1 MKRLVVVLRQPTRAP
16 GIKMTGITTRATGW
30 WEEGG
35 AICWTAS
42 QQHITRSL
50 FWILKIP
57 VLSFYR
63 LYFVD
68 RFISPRFISPIITK
82 ALFILKWKFVIFVI
96 LAYFTNF
103 WTNKLRN
110 FRYLKGKTKKKINK
124 IRCWLS
130 QSAAAFFKIVYVT
143 ESDTG
148 HTSAKAFCKNSWF
161 FHFITFLFTNF
172 SMLRAH
178 LTRCARNGGC
188 QSCTLQRYVLCP
200 LTQNSRLSWVRFS
213 VGNRALYGKSAR
225 VHPSPLR
232 HRGKI
237 FVHSLLMYDIKYR

>member
-110 FRYLKGKTKKKINK
+110 FRYLKGKTKKKLIK
-124 IRCWLS
+124 FGAGSVS
-130 QSAAAFFKIVYVT
+130 QLRL
-143 ESDTG
+143 
-148 HTSAKAFCKNSWF
+148 
-161 FHFITFLFTNF
+161 FLKSF
-172 SMLRAH
+172 MLRNRILDIPRQRLFAKILDFFILLH
-178 LTRCARNGGC
+178 FCLQIFRCCARIWRAARATGGVSHVPC
-188 QSCTLQRYVLCP
+188 RGMFYVHWRKIHVYPGYDFLSEIERCMENLPASTPPPYVIGAKFLSTLC
-200 LTQNSRLSWVRFS
+200 
-213 VGNRALYGKSAR
+213 
-225 VHPSPLR
+225 
-232 HRGKI
+232 
-237 FVHSLLMYDIKYR
+237 